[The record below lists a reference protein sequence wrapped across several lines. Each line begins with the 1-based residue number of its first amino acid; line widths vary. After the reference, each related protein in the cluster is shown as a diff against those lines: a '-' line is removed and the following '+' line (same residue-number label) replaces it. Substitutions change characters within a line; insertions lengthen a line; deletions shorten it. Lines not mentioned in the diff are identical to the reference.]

1 MNIKIQTNLCYTV
14 FIFYFMKHSIYKIG
28 AVTLGLTIGLGLTSC
43 NETKKT
49 TATETTEEVATDN
62 KPADYLAIDLAN
74 FDTTVR
80 PQDDFFMFVNGNWL
94 KNNPIPASETR
105 WTSFSEIL
113 ERNREILKRVAETAS
128 GNSSVSPT
136 SAEGHVAAFY
146 KSGTNEEKR
155 EEMGI
160 KPLQIHL
167 DAINK
172 ATSLEELLKVS
183 AMQKAVAGG
192 LFSVYVTADEKNS
205 STNALYLNQG
215 GTSLSKSYY
224 ETADLKEKLNAFEKH
239 VANMFVLMGENEEM
253 AGKKA
258 KNVVSIETALA
269 KVSRT
274 PAERRDSEKNYNKMT
289 LAELQKLSPNIDW
302 KAHLSDIGVPN
313 MESVENVILGTPEFF
328 NGLSKV
334 LKSNSLDALKDYQK
348 YQLASSF
355 ANYLNKDFEKEA
367 FDFYNKTMRGQ
378 DEMQERWKQV
388 LNVID
393 RSVGHSLGQ
402 LYVKE
407 AFSPK
412 AKERAEIMIKDVRA
426 SFEDHIKGLDWMG
439 EDTKKQALTKL
450 EAISTKIGYPDTWK
464 TYEGL
469 ELSEDNY
476 AQNFMNARIW
486 SLNENLEKVGK
497 PVDKSEWYMTPSTV
511 NAYYNPT
518 SNEIVFPAGIL
529 QPPFFSEYADDAVNY
544 GGIGAVIGHEISH
557 GFDDQGSQYDAEG
570 NMNNWWTDTDK
581 SQFKERTTSL
591 INQYSDYKVLEDISV
606 KGDATLGENI
616 ADLGGMAVAFDALQ
630 KSWARD
636 GKPEIE
642 DGFTPE
648 QRFFISWAQIWRVN
662 FTDDELR
669 NRIETDYH
677 SPGMFR
683 ANGPLSNFNPFFTAF
698 GVKEGD
704 KMRRADQIVIW

>member
-1 MNIKIQTNLCYTV
+1 
-14 FIFYFMKHSIYKIG
+14 MKHSIYKIG
-28 AVTLGLTIGLGLTSC
+28 AVTLGLTFGLGLTSC
-43 NETKKT
+43 NEPKKS
-49 TATETTEEVATDN
+49 TATEATEEVATDN
-62 KPADYLAIDLAN
+62 KPTDYLAIDLAN
-74 FDTTVR
+74 FDTTIR
-80 PQDDFFMFVNGNWL
+80 PQDDFFMYVNGSWL

-113 ERNREILKRVAETAS
+113 ERNREILKRVAENAANNTSA
-128 GNSSVSPT
+128 SPT

-146 KSGTNEEKR
+146 KSGMNEAKR
-155 EEMGI
+155 EEMGM
-160 KPLQIHL
+160 KPMEIHVE
-167 DAINK
+167 AINK
-172 ATSLEELLKVS
+172 ATTLEELLKVT
-183 AMQKAVAGG
+183 ANQKAIAGS

-205 STNALYLNQG
+205 STNALYMNQG
-215 GTSLSKSYY
+215 GTSLPKAYY
-224 ETADLKEKLNAFEKH
+224 ETADLKEKLAAFEKH
-239 VANMFVLMGENEEM
+239 VANMFVLMGENEET
-253 AGKKA
+253 AAKKA
-258 KNVVSIETALA
+258 QNVVAIETALA

-274 PAERRDSEKNYNKMT
+274 PAERRDTEKNYNKMT

-302 KAHLSDIGVPN
+302 KQHLSDIGIQN
-313 MESVENVILGTPEFF
+313 IESVENVILGEPEFF
-328 NGLSKV
+328 TGLSKA

-355 ANYLNKDFEKEA
+355 ANFLNKDFEKEA

-378 DEMQERWKQV
+378 NEMQERWKLV

-412 AKERAEIMIKDVRA
+412 AKERAEIMIQDVRA
-426 SFEDHIKGLDWMG
+426 SFEDHIKGLEWMS

-450 EAISTKIGYPDTWK
+450 SAITTKIGYPDAWK
-464 TYEGL
+464 AYEGL

-476 AQNFMNARIW
+476 AQNFMNASAW
-486 SLNENLEKVGK
+486 WLKDNLAKIGT
-497 PVDKSEWYMTPSTV
+497 PVDKSEWHMTPSTV

-581 SQFKERTTSL
+581 EQFKEKTTSL
-591 INQYSDYKVLEDISV
+591 INQYSEYTVLDGINV

-616 ADLGGMAVAFDALQ
+616 ADLGGMAVAYDALQ
-630 KSWARD
+630 KAWARD
-636 GKPEIE
+636 GKPENQDE
-642 DGFTPE
+642 FTPE

-662 FTDDELR
+662 FTDEELR
-669 NRIETDYH
+669 NRIEVDYH

-683 ANGPLSNFNPFFTAF
+683 ANGPLSNFDPFFTAF
-698 GVKEGD
+698 EVKEGD
-704 KMRRADQIVIW
+704 KMRREKQIVIW

>member
-1 MNIKIQTNLCYTV
+1 MFYYQNTLFNLQAHYLY
-14 FIFYFMKHSIYKIG
+14 FPYYFMKNSIYKIG
-28 AVTLGLTIGLGLTSC
+28 TVALGLSIGLGLTSC
-43 NETKKT
+43 NEPKRT
-49 TATETTEEVATDN
+49 TATETTEEVVTDN
-62 KPADYLAIDLAN
+62 KPDDYLAIDLAN

-128 GNSSVSPT
+128 SNSSP
-136 SAEGHVAAFY
+136 SAAEKHVAAFY
-146 KSGTNEEKR
+146 KSGMNEQNR
-155 EEMGI
+155 EEMGS
-160 KPLQIHL
+160 KPLETHIE
-167 DAINK
+167 AINK
-172 ATSLEELLKVS
+172 AATVEEFLKVS
-183 AMQKAVAGG
+183 ANQKAIAGG
-192 LFSVYVTADEKNS
+192 LFSTYVTADEKNS

-215 GTSLSKSYY
+215 GTSLPKSYY
-224 ETADLKEKLNAFEKH
+224 ETTDLKAKLDAFEKH
-239 VANMFVLMGENEEM
+239 VANMFVLIGENEEV
-253 AGKKA
+253 ATKKA
-258 KNVVSIETALA
+258 KNVVTIEKALA

-274 PAERRDSEKNYNKMT
+274 PAQRRDSEKNYNKMSF
-289 LAELQKLSPNIDW
+289 AELQKLSPNINW

-313 MESVENVILGTPEFF
+313 VENIEHVILGEPEFF
-328 NGLSKV
+328 TGLSKV
-334 LKSNSLDALKDYQK
+334 LNSSSLDALKDYQK
-348 YQLASSF
+348 YQLASSL
-355 ANYLNKDFEKEA
+355 ASYLNKDFEKED
-367 FDFYNKTMRGQ
+367 FDFYDKTMRGQ

-388 LNVID
+388 LQVID

-412 AKERAEIMIKDVRA
+412 AKQRAEVMIQDVRA
-426 SFEDHIKGLDWMG
+426 SFEDHIKGLEWMG
-439 EDTKKQALTKL
+439 EDTKKQALKKL
-450 EAISTKIGYPDTWK
+450 ASITTKIGYPEKWK

-469 ELSEDNY
+469 QLLEDNY
-476 AQNFMNARIW
+476 AQNVINAQKW
-486 SLNENLEKVGK
+486 WLKDNLAKVGK

-511 NAYYNPT
+511 NAYYSPT

-591 INQYSDYKVLEDISV
+591 INQYSEYKVLDDVSV

-616 ADLGGMAVAFDALQ
+616 ADLGGMAVAYDALQ
-630 KSWARD
+630 KAWTRD
-636 GKPEIE
+636 GKPENANNL
-642 DGFTPE
+642 TPE
-648 QRFFISWAQIWRVN
+648 QRFFVSWAQIWRVN

-683 ANGPLSNFNPFFTAF
+683 ANRTT
-698 GVKEGD
+698 
-704 KMRRADQIVIW
+704 

>member
-1 MNIKIQTNLCYTV
+1 MR
-14 FIFYFMKHSIYKIG
+14 HSIYKIG

-43 NETKKT
+43 NEPKKS
-49 TATETTEEVATDN
+49 TATEATEEVATDK
-62 KPADYLAIDLAN
+62 KPTDYLAIDLAN

-113 ERNREILKRVAETAS
+113 ERNREILKRVAENAANNTSA
-128 GNSSVSPT
+128 SPT

-146 KSGTNEEKR
+146 KSGMNEEKR
-155 EEMGI
+155 EEMGL
-160 KPLQIHL
+160 KPMEIYLE
-167 DAINK
+167 AINK
-172 ATSLEELLKVS
+172 AATLEEFLKVS
-183 AMQKAVAGG
+183 ADQKSVAGG
-192 LFSVYVTADEKNS
+192 LFSMYVTADEKNS

-215 GTSLSKSYY
+215 GTSLPKSYY
-224 ETADLKEKLNAFEKH
+224 EVADLKEKLNAFEKH
-239 VANMFVLMGENEEM
+239 VANMFVLMGENEET
-253 AGKKA
+253 AAKKA
-258 KNVVSIETALA
+258 QHVVAIETALA

-274 PAERRDSEKNYNKMT
+274 PAERRDTEKNYNKMT
-289 LAELQKLSPNIDW
+289 FAELQKLSPNVDW
-302 KAHLSDIGVPN
+302 KAHLSDVGVQN
-313 MESVENVILGTPEFF
+313 IESVENVILGTPEFF
-328 NGLSKV
+328 TGLSKI

-355 ANYLNKDFEKEA
+355 SNFLNSAFEKEA

-378 DEMQERWKQV
+378 NEMQERWKLV

-412 AKERAEIMIKDVRA
+412 AKERAEIMINDVRA
-426 SFEDHIKGLDWMG
+426 GFEDHIKSLEWMG

-450 EAISTKIGYPDTWK
+450 SAITTKIGYPDTWK

-476 AQNFMNARIW
+476 AQNFMNASNW
-486 SLNENLEKVGK
+486 WLKDNLAKVGQ
-497 PVDKSEWYMTPSTV
+497 PVDKEEWHMTPSTV

-581 SQFKERTTSL
+581 EKFKERTTSL
-591 INQYSDYKVLEDISV
+591 INQYSEYTVLEDINV

-616 ADLGGMAVAFDALQ
+616 ADLGGMAVAYDALQ
-630 KSWARD
+630 KAWARD
-636 GKPEIE
+636 GKPENE
-642 DGFTPE
+642 SGFTPE

-683 ANGPLSNFNPFFTAF
+683 ANGPLSNFDPFFTAF
-698 GVKEGD
+698 DVKEGD
-704 KMRRADQIVIW
+704 KMRREKQIVIW

>member
-1 MNIKIQTNLCYTV
+1 
-14 FIFYFMKHSIYKIG
+14 MKHSIYKIG

-43 NETKKT
+43 NEPQKT
-49 TATETTEEVATDN
+49 TAETTETTETEEATN
-62 KPADYLAIDLAN
+62 KKPTDYLAIDLAN

-80 PQDDFFMFVNGNWL
+80 PQDDFFMFVNGSWL

-113 ERNREILKRVAETAS
+113 EKNREILKRVAENAAANTSA
-128 GNSSVSPT
+128 SPT
-136 SAEGHVAAFY
+136 SAEGQVAAFY
-146 KSGTNEEKR
+146 KSGTNEQKR
-155 EEMGI
+155 EELGM
-160 KPLQIHL
+160 KPMEIHL
-167 DAINK
+167 EAINK
-172 ATSLEELLKVS
+172 ATTLEEFLKVS
-183 AMQKAVAGG
+183 ADQKAVAGG

-205 STNALYLNQG
+205 STNALYMNQG
-215 GTSLSKSYY
+215 GTSLPKAYY
-224 ETADLKEKLNAFEKH
+224 ETSDLKEKFAAFEKH
-239 VANMFVLMGENEEM
+239 VANMFVLMGETPEV
-253 AGKKA
+253 AATKA
-258 KNVVSIETALA
+258 KNVVAIETELA

-289 LAELQKLSPNIDW
+289 FAELQKLSPNVDW
-302 KAHLSDIGVPN
+302 KKHLSDIGVQN
-313 MESVENVILGTPEFF
+313 IETVENVILGTPEFF
-328 NGLSKV
+328 TGLSKT
-334 LKSNSLDALKDYQK
+334 LKNNSLDALKDYQK
-348 YQLASSF
+348 YHLAGSFSSF
-355 ANYLNKDFEKEA
+355 LNKDFEKED

-378 DEMQERWKQV
+378 NEMQERWKLV

-393 RSVGHSLGQ
+393 RSIGHSLGQ

-412 AKERAEIMIKDVRA
+412 AKERAEVMIQDVRA
-426 SFEDHIKGLDWMG
+426 SFEDHIKGLEWMG
-439 EDTKKQALTKL
+439 EDTKKQALAKL
-450 EAISTKIGYPDTWK
+450 SSITTKIGYPDAWK

-476 AQNFMNARIW
+476 AQNFMNASKW
-486 SLNENLEKVGK
+486 WQKDNLSKLGK
-497 PVDKSEWYMTPSTV
+497 PVDKSEWHMTPSTV

-581 SQFKERTTSL
+581 SQFKEKTTSL
-591 INQYSDYKVLEDISV
+591 VAQYSEYTVLDDIKV

-616 ADLGGMAVAFDALQ
+616 ADLGGMAVAYDAL
-630 KSWARD
+630 KKAWARD
-636 GKPEIE
+636 GKPEQE
-642 DGFTPE
+642 DNLTPE
-648 QRFFISWAQIWRVN
+648 QRFFVSWAQIWRVN

-683 ANGPLSNFNPFFTAF
+683 ANGPLSNFNPFFEAF
-698 GVKEGD
+698 DVKEGD
-704 KMRRADQIVIW
+704 KMRREDQIVIW

>member
-1 MNIKIQTNLCYTV
+1 
-14 FIFYFMKHSIYKIG
+14 MKHSIYKIG

-43 NETKKT
+43 NEPKKS
-49 TATETTEEVATDN
+49 TATEATEEVATNN
-62 KPADYLAIDLAN
+62 KPTDYLAIDLAN

-94 KNNPIPASETR
+94 KNNPIPASETL

-113 ERNREILKRVAETAS
+113 ERNREILKRVAETAANNTS
-128 GNSSVSPT
+128 AAPT
-136 SAEGHVAAFY
+136 SPEGQVAAFY
-146 KSGTNEEKR
+146 TSGMNEQKR

-160 KPLQIHL
+160 KPIETHL
-167 DAINK
+167 EAINK
-172 ATSLEELLKVS
+172 ATTLEEFLKVT
-183 AMQKAVAGG
+183 ADQKAVAGS
-192 LFSVYVTADEKNS
+192 LFNVYVTADEKNS
-205 STNALYLNQG
+205 STNALYMNQG
-215 GTSLSKSYY
+215 GTSLAKAYY
-224 ETADLKEKLNAFEKH
+224 ETSDLKEKLVAFENH
-239 VANMFVLMGENEEM
+239 VATMFVLMGETKEI
-253 AGKKA
+253 AAKKA
-258 KNVVSIETALA
+258 KNVVTIETALA
-269 KVSRT
+269 KISRT
-274 PAERRDSEKNYNKMT
+274 PAQRRDSEKNYNKMT
-289 LAELQKLSPNIDW
+289 FAELQKLSPTVNW
-302 KAHLSDIGVPN
+302 KKHLSDIGVPN
-313 MESVENVILGTPEFF
+313 VEGIENVILGEPEFF
-328 NGLSKV
+328 TGLSKI

-367 FDFYNKTMRGQ
+367 FEFYNKTMRGQ
-378 DEMQERWKQV
+378 SEMQERWKLV

-426 SFEDHIKGLDWMG
+426 SFEDHIKGLAWMG

-450 EAISTKIGYPDTWK
+450 SAITTKIGYPDTWK

-476 AQNFMNARIW
+476 AQNFINASKW
-486 SLNENLEKVGK
+486 ASKDNFSKLGK

-557 GFDDQGSQYDAEG
+557 GFDDQGSQYDAVG

-581 SQFKERTTSL
+581 SQFKEKTTAL
-591 INQYSDYKVLEDISV
+591 VNQYSEYTVLDDIKI

-616 ADLGGMAVAFDALQ
+616 ADLGGMAVAYDALQ
-630 KSWARD
+630 KAWARD
-636 GKPEIE
+636 GKPENQ
-642 DGFTPE
+642 DNFTPE
-648 QRFFISWAQIWRVN
+648 QRFFVSWAQIWRIN
-662 FTDDELR
+662 IKDDQLR

-683 ANGPLSNFNPFFTAF
+683 ANGPLSNFDPFFKAF
-698 GVKEGD
+698 EVKEGD
-704 KMRRADQIVIW
+704 KMRRENQIVIW